1 MNYAS
6 KTKSNLID
14 ILGYR
19 DNEIKEFQSLYANDE
34 GRLSDLK
41 EQQSILVWLLFII
54 AGIGFS
60 F

>member
-1 MNYAS
+1 MNYNVS
-6 KTKSNLID
+6 TKQNLVQLLEIK
-14 ILGYR
+14 
-19 DNEIKEFQSLYANDE
+19 DNELDKYD
-34 GRLSDLK
+34 DLK

>member
-6 KTKSNLID
+6 TTKARLVQLLEIK
-14 ILGYR
+14 
-19 DNEIKEFQSLYANDE
+19 DNELDKYD
-34 GRLSDLK
+34 DLK
-41 EQQSILVWLLFII
+41 EQQSILIWLLFII